1 MLHVL
6 MILLKILGIL
16 LLLFVGVLLLV
27 LLVPLRYSFSLEKG
41 EQVSPEFSVR
51 VTWLCWLF
59 YFKASYIEKVFD
71 YRMRILGHQ
80 VAGNQKE
87 FLEKQKKKTEKAQ
100 EKRKKD
106 KENRK
111 KKSQKKEDKEKKP
124 DKELPVTISEQK
136 VSVTE
141 SNKEEILKEKAS
153 EGSLHQENIPEESVK
168 DESSHKE
175 LPKEDPVKDKVRKS
189 VKQKRSFFKKSKDRI
204 KSLKDAKSNL
214 DKLPWREWLELGR
227 DKIIR
232 LFKHIFPQ
240 KLKGTLAFG
249 FSDPA
254 DTGYITGIA
263 AIFYPKYGE
272 SFSLYPNFERRM
284 FEAQCEGRGRIRLGY
299 ILVLVVSILK
309 EKSVRAMIKNII
321 SG

>member
-6 MILLKILGIL
+6 IILLKILGIL
-16 LLLFVGVLLLV
+16 LLLFVGILLLV
-27 LLVPLRYSFSLEKG
+27 LLVPLCYSFSLEKG
-41 EQVSPEFSVR
+41 EQVSPEFSIR

-80 VAGNQKE
+80 VAGNQKD
-87 FLEKQKKKTEKAQ
+87 FLEKQKKKTEK
-100 EKRKKD
+100 
-106 KENRK
+106 
-111 KKSQKKEDKEKKP
+111 
-124 DKELPVTISEQK
+124 ELPVTTSEQK

-141 SNKEEILKEKAS
+141 SNKEEILKEKES
-153 EGSLHQENIPEESVK
+153 EESLNQENIPEESVK
-168 DESSHKE
+168 AESSHKE
-175 LPKEDPVKDKVRKS
+175 LPKEDPVKDKVTKS
-189 VKQKRSFFKKSKDRI
+189 AKKKRSFFKKSKDRI

-227 DKIIR
+227 DRIIR

-263 AIFYPKYGE
+263 AMFYPKYEE